1 MKDYL
6 SQNEKDI
13 WLIMVL
19 AVAELEDSLPKMKPN
34 LTKEE
39 HKNLKTS
46 ITLIRKSYNSMSE
59 RLGDKAIK
67 QLHKYASNSNI
78 QVVTKSLSNAI
89 SQRELKEE
97 QTTTIE
103 SSTLQALGN
112 RLVASNCDG
121 CKNKCNKCNTFA
133 LLEEIGLAGYCIND
147 NCPYSFGIEEDIKPP
162 KKEKASK
169 RKQRKDKNKYD
180 DDEEIYEYNLN
191 RKLVK

>member
-6 SQNEKDI
+6 SQNEKDV
-13 WLIMVL
+13 WLIIVL
-19 AVAELEDSLPKMKPN
+19 AVAELEDALPKMKSN
-34 LTKEE
+34 ISTEE

-46 ITLIRKSYNSMSE
+46 ITLIRKAYNSMSD

-89 SQRELKEE
+89 SQRESKEG
-97 QTTTIE
+97 QTTTVE
-103 SSTLQALGN
+103 SDTLQAIGN
-112 RLVASNCDG
+112 RLVASSCEG
-121 CKNKCNKCNTFA
+121 CEKKCSKCNTFT

-147 NCPYSFGIEEDIKPP
+147 NCPYSFGVE
-162 KKEKASK
+162 KKVSK
-169 RKQRKDKNKYD
+169 RKQKKDKNKYD
-180 DDEEIYEYNLN
+180 DNNEIYEYNLD